1 MILNILNRALFSQI
15 WRSKPSPNWLGVIRM
30 NSTLVPVETP
40 PNQPAIRKETEETLE
55 DFPSYTS
62 PTFNFAA
69 YVNKSETLQKFVTLG
84 VDLSKL
90 EKRAGVPYWFLKLD
104 FDKDCKKHLF
114 FLHDLGIAAEEYGEF
129 ITKNPFIFKES
140 IEDLE
145 TRVYYMRSKKFSIE
159 QVRDIVSRNPFWL
172 SFSTKRIDR
181 RLGWYQKN
189 FKLSGDD
196 LRFLTCK
203 QPKLITYNLMII
215 RSATFSIKEQMGFE
229 NLELKALLLAK
240 PTLWMNS
247 QTDLLERFDFIHNV
261 MKIPHDKILQTPE
274 ILLSRR
280 HRLKQRHDFLRLIG
294 KLQFDE
300 TKPGY
305 ISLKKF
311 VEGNDKDFVLNV
323 CKSSLETYDNF
334 LKTL

>member
-1 MILNILNRALFSQI
+1 
-15 WRSKPSPNWLGVIRM
+15 M
-30 NSTLVPVETP
+30 NSTIVPVDSPSNQLEVP
-40 PNQPAIRKETEETLE
+40 PKTEETLE
-55 DFPSYTS
+55 DFPSYFS
-62 PTFNFAA
+62 PTFNFAS
-69 YVNKSETLQKFVTLG
+69 YVNKSETLQKFVNLG

-90 EKRAGVPYWFLKLD
+90 ETRPGVPHYFLQLN

-114 FLHDLGIAAEEYGEF
+114 FLHDLGISAEQYGEF

-140 IEDLE
+140 LDDLE
-145 TRVYYMRSKKFSIE
+145 TRVYYLRSKKFSIV
-159 QVRDIVSRNPFWL
+159 QVRDIVGRNPYWL
-172 SFSTKRIDR
+172 SFSTKRIDK

-189 FKLSGDD
+189 FMLSGDD

-203 QPKLITYNLMII
+203 QPKLITFNLMHI
-215 RSATFSIKEQMGFE
+215 RSANFTIKEQMGFE
-229 NLELKALLLAK
+229 KLELKALLLAK
-240 PTLWMNS
+240 PNLWMAS
-247 QTDLLERFDFIHNV
+247 QADLLERFDYIHNV
-261 MKIPHDKILQTPE
+261 MKIPHDKILQSPE
-274 ILLSRR
+274 ILTSRR

-305 ISLKKF
+305 ISLKSF

>member
-1 MILNILNRALFSQI
+1 MSLNRLLFSQI
-15 WRSKPSPNWLGVIRM
+15 LRSKQSPNLFGIVRM
-30 NSTLVPVETP
+30 NSTLVPVDTP
-40 PNQPAIRKETEETLE
+40 SNQPEVQPRTEESLE
-55 DFPSYTS
+55 DFPSYFS

-69 YVNKSETLQKFVTLG
+69 YVNKSETLQKFVNLG

-90 EKRAGVPYWFLKLD
+90 EMRAAVPYWFLQLD
-104 FDKDCKKHLF
+104 FDRDCKKHLF
-114 FLHDLGIAAEEYGEF
+114 FLHDLGISAEQYGEF

-145 TRVYYMRSKKFSIE
+145 TRVYYLRSKKFSIE
-159 QVRDIVSRNPFWL
+159 QVRDIVRRNPYWL
-172 SFSTKRIDR
+172 SFSTKRVDR

-189 FKLSGDD
+189 FNLSGDD

-203 QPKLITYNLMII
+203 QPKLITYNLMNI
-215 RSATFSIKEQMGFE
+215 RSANFTIKEQMGFE
-229 NLELKALLLAK
+229 KLELKALLLAK
-240 PTLWMNS
+240 PNLWMAS
-247 QTDLLERFDFIHNV
+247 QADLLERFDYIHNV
-261 MKIPHDKILQTPE
+261 MKIPHEKIVQSPE
-274 ILLSRR
+274 ILTSRR

-305 ISLKKF
+305 ISLKSF